1 MKIANTL
8 SIALA
13 ASLSFAAWATP
24 TFAAVRDAVTG
35 RDATMTRCLA
45 QAKRQY
51 PGKYYDW
58 GEVRD
63 FSYQSCMANSGHSP

>member
-8 SIALA
+8 AIALV
-13 ASLSFAAWATP
+13 ASLSFASWTSP

-35 RDATMTRCLA
+35 RDAAMTRCLA
-45 QAKRQY
+45 QARKQY

-58 GEVRD
+58 GEIRD
-63 FSYQSCMANSGHSP
+63 FSYQSCMADAGYAP